1 MKKAVLFLTSVVLVS
16 AGGVLP
22 AYPQG
27 NYPVQPQCIN
37 QHQRMRNRQSLMR
50 QHQSLMLLLRLY
62 ITHLLQWCIM
72 PRLPWLMRLQV
83 LMGDTGILVHT
94 EDMEDTDVIPCL
106 AP

>member
-1 MKKAVLFLTSVVLVS
+1 LGKEILFLHK
-16 AGGVLP
+16 LP
-22 AYPQG
+22 IPREITR
-27 NYPVQPQCIN
+27 CSHSIN
-37 QHQRMRNRQSLMR
+37 QHQPTRNHQSLMR

-94 EDMEDTDVIPCL
+94 EDMEDTGIIPCL
-106 AP
+106 GL